1 MTKPTP
7 KKRNALVGVLAV
19 LLAGAGGFKAG
30 DWYASLNAPLTPEG
44 AYRLLSS
51 ISNASDSAIINRY
64 EEMQARLAEEAAELK
79 KSLEQARARRIES
92 EKDAQAAKAQLELA
106 QANETIETLRRQTE
120 TAERDLM
127 VVLTQP
133 AQTEQAAEIQ
143 ARAAE
148 TVHLLNQENAWLRGV
163 VQKQAQVIRKQEL
176 VIAEFKSEIAQYERN
191 LVLVERAVRE
201 SRAAYRPLRQSQD
214 QDCRRDRGRRSRRV
228 RGDEGLLRSERGK
241 RNPQTQPGPEDRQD
255 RAGLQPG

>member
-7 KKRNALVGVLAV
+7 KKRNAVVAV
-19 LLAGAGGFKAG
+19 IACLLTGLGGFKG
-30 DWYASLNAPLTPEG
+30 GEWYATLNDPLTPEG

-51 ISNASDSAIINRY
+51 ISDATDSAIINRY

-79 KSLEQARARRIES
+79 ESLEQAKARRIES
-92 EKDAQAAKAQLELA
+92 EKGAQAAKAQLELV
-106 QANETIETLRRQTE
+106 QANETIETLRRQSE

-143 ARAAE
+143 AKAAE
-148 TVHLLNQENAWLRGV
+148 TVHLLNQENEWLRGL
-163 VQKQAQVIRKQEL
+163 VQKQDKVIRKQEL

-191 LVLVERAVRE
+191 LILWKERYEKAEKHIGRFGNQKTKIATAVLG
-201 SRAAYRPLRQSQD
+201 AA
-214 QDCRRDRGRRSRRV
+214 
-228 RGDEGLLRSERGK
+228 
-241 RNPQTQPGPEDRQD
+241 
-255 RAGLQPG
+255 AGVYIGMKVF

>member
-7 KKRNALVGVLAV
+7 KKRNALVGVLAL

-44 AYRLLSS
+44 AYRLLSH
-51 ISNASDSAIINRY
+51 ISDATDSAIINRY

-79 KSLEQARARRIES
+79 ESLEQAKARRIES
-92 EKDAQAAKAQLELA
+92 ERDAQAAKAQLELA

-148 TVHLLNQENAWLRGV
+148 TVHLLNQENEWLRGV
-163 VQKQAQVIRKQEL
+163 VQKQAKVIRKQEL
-176 VIAEFKSEIAQYERN
+176 VIAEFKSEIVQYERN
-191 LVLVERAVRE
+191 LVLWKERYEKAERHIG
-201 SRAAYRPLRQSQD
+201 RFGNRKTKIAAAI
-214 QDCRRDRGRRSRRV
+214 
-228 RGDEGLLRSERGK
+228 
-241 RNPQTQPGPEDRQD
+241 
-255 RAGLQPG
+255 AGAAAGVYVGMKVF